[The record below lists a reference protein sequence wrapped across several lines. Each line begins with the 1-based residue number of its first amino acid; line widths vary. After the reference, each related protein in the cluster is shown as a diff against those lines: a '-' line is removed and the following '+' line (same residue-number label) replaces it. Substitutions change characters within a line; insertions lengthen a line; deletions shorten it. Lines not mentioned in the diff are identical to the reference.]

1 MARVL
6 HPLWCRCHGSYA
18 SQNSQAGAN
27 IFHCVCFHVCWYSP
41 FCAECPAAHWGCQDT
56 LPPSVF
62 VPFQPGGGS
71 ARRLDLSPFLPPS
84 LQSLFGFSGHS
95 RRVSL
100 WYHCVI
106 LAITDISL
114 PAESLVVPER
124 LLPQL
129 ALVTVLQLLPP
140 VIWSP
145 FSSEDMRADSLSWNI
160 PGKVRLVDSISG
172 PECHDSY

>member
-1 MARVL
+1 MCSWFSSKGKDRGMPSISWCDSCRGTRAWVSMRTGASGSVLGVLQSLTFFFSLRHLHLRKARVL
-6 HPLWCRCHGSYA
+6 HPFWCRCHGSYA

-27 IFHCVCFHVCWYSP
+27 IFHCVCFHMCWYSP
-41 FCAECPAAHWGCQDT
+41 FCAECPAARWGCQDT

-71 ARRLDLSPFLPPS
+71 ARRLDLSPSLPPS

-100 WYHCVI
+100 RHPCVI

-114 PAESLVVPER
+114 PA
-124 LLPQL
+124 
-129 ALVTVLQLLPP
+129 
-140 VIWSP
+140 
-145 FSSEDMRADSLSWNI
+145 
-160 PGKVRLVDSISG
+160 
-172 PECHDSY
+172 